1 MDNQTQK
8 KLWSADFIVVSAVNL
23 LVLVNYY
30 MLLVTIGNY
39 VVDTFAA
46 SKSMAGLV
54 TGMMVI
60 GCLVGRFI
68 TGFFLEIIGCKKALF
83 VGIIGFIITMAL
95 YLTAFNLPS
104 LIFIRFISGIFVGV
118 IGTVTGTIVVYV
130 VPPNRRG
137 EGISYFSLS
146 TILATALGP
155 FTGILLVQFVHFNI
169 LFYFGVIIGITCL
182 LIAYQLQANKL
193 VINKPQTSANKRKAS
208 WLQLSSYIEPSAL
221 RISFI
226 VMLVSIGYAA
236 IQAYL
241 SFYAKELNLIQ
252 AASFFFA
259 IYAVFILVSRPFSG
273 RLFDLKGENIIIYPT
288 LILLTIG
295 FIILSFAYDAWILLL
310 SSALIGLGFGNF
322 QSTAQAVAVKVSP
335 HHKVGQATS
344 TYFILFDFGIGLG
357 PYFMGL
363 LIPYTGY
370 HGLYLVCALISFL
383 AIVLY
388 FFLHGHKK
396 TTITVIEER

>member
-1 MDNQTQK
+1 MDNQTQT
-8 KLWSADFIVVSAVNL
+8 KLWSVDFVVVSAINL
-23 LVLVNYY
+23 FVLINYY

-46 SKSMAGLV
+46 SKSIAGLV

-68 TGFFLEIIGCKKALF
+68 TGFFLEMIGCKKALF

-95 YLTAFNLPS
+95 YLTAFNLPL
-104 LIFIRFISGIFVGV
+104 LILIRFISGIFVGV

-155 FTGILLVQFVHFNI
+155 FAGILLVQYVHFNI
-169 LFYFGVIIGITCL
+169 LFYFGIVIGAICL
-182 LIAYQLQANKL
+182 FIAYQLKANKL
-193 VINKPQTSANKRKAS
+193 VISKPQTQANNQRAS
-208 WLQLSSYIEPSAL
+208 WLQLSSYIEPSVL

-226 VMLVSIGYAA
+226 VMLVSIGYAT

-241 SFYAKELNLIQ
+241 SFYAQELDLME

-259 IYAVFILVSRPFSG
+259 IYAIFILISRPFSG
-273 RLFDLKGENIIIYPT
+273 RLFDLKGENVIIYPT
-288 LILLTIG
+288 LLLLTIG
-295 FIILSFAYDAWILLL
+295 FIVLSVAYNTWLLLL

-322 QSTAQAVAVKVSP
+322 QSTAQAIAVKVAP

-363 LIPYTGY
+363 LIPYIRY
-370 HGLYLVCALISFL
+370 HGLYLVCALISLL

-388 FFLHGHKK
+388 FFLHGNHKP
-396 TTITVIEER
+396 TITILEES

>member
-1 MDNQTQK
+1 MDNQTQT
-8 KLWSADFIVVSAVNL
+8 KLWSTDFIVVSAINL
-23 LVLVNYY
+23 FVLINYY

-46 SKSMAGLV
+46 SKSIAGLV

-60 GCLVGRFI
+60 GCLIGRFI
-68 TGFFLEIIGCKKALF
+68 TGFFLEMIGCKKALF
-83 VGIIGFIITMAL
+83 VGITGFIITMGL
-95 YLTAFNLPS
+95 YLTAFSLTS
-104 LIFIRFISGIFVGV
+104 LILVRFISGIFVGV
-118 IGTVTGTIVVYV
+118 IGTVTGTIVVYI

-155 FTGILLVQFVHFNI
+155 FAGILLAQHVNFSV
-169 LFYFGVIIGITCL
+169 LFYFGIIIGIICL
-182 LIAYQLQANKL
+182 LIAYRLKANKL
-193 VINKPQTSANKRKAS
+193 MINSPQKQTSKQKAS
-208 WLQLSSYIEPSAL
+208 WLQLSSYIEPSAV

-241 SFYAKELNLIQ
+241 SFYAQQLNLVE

-259 IYAVFILVSRPFSG
+259 IYAVFILISRPFSG
-273 RLFDLKGENIIIYPT
+273 KLFDLKGENVIIYPT
-288 LILLTIG
+288 LTLLIIG
-295 FIILSFAYDAWILLL
+295 FIVLSTAHNAWLLLL

-363 LIPYTGY
+363 VIPYTGY
-370 HGLYLVCALISFL
+370 QGLYLLCALITFL
-383 AIVLY
+383 SMILY
-388 FFLHGHKK
+388 YLLHGHKK
-396 TTITVIEER
+396 PQITVTEER

>member
-1 MDNQTQK
+1 MDNQSQT
-8 KLWSADFIVVSAVNL
+8 KLWSADFIVVAAINL
-23 LVLVNYY
+23 LVLLSYY

-54 TGMMVI
+54 TGTMVI

-68 TGFFLEIIGCKKALF
+68 TGFFLEMIGCKKVLF

-118 IGTVTGTIVVYV
+118 IGTVTGTIVVYI
-130 VPPNRRG
+130 VPHNRRG

-155 FTGILLVQFVHFNI
+155 FAGMLLVQHVHFNI
-169 LFYFGVIIGITCL
+169 LFYFAVVIGAICLVITL
-182 LIAYQLQANKL
+182 QLQANKL
-193 VINKPQTSANKRKAS
+193 VINKPQTQTNQNKAS

-226 VMLVSIGYAA
+226 VMLVSVGYAA

-241 SFYAKELNLIQ
+241 SFYAQELDLIE

-259 IYAVFILVSRPFSG
+259 IYAIFILISRPFSG
-273 RLFDLKGENIIIYPT
+273 RLFDLKGENVIIYPT
-288 LILLTIG
+288 LLLLTIG
-295 FIILSFAYDAWILLL
+295 FIVLSIAYNAWVLLL

-357 PYFMGL
+357 PYFMGH

-370 HGLYLVCALISFL
+370 RGLYLICALISL
-383 AIVLY
+383 LSMILY
-388 FFLHGHKK
+388 FFLHGRQKP
-396 TTITVIEER
+396 TITVMEER

>member
-1 MDNQTQK
+1 MDNQTQT
-8 KLWSADFIVVSAVNL
+8 KLWSTDFIVVSAINL
-23 LVLVNYY
+23 FVLINYY

-46 SKSMAGLV
+46 SKSIAGLV

-68 TGFFLEIIGCKKALF
+68 TGYFLEIIGCKKVLF

-104 LIFIRFISGIFVGV
+104 LIFIRFISGIFVGA

-130 VPPNRRG
+130 VPHNRRG

-155 FTGILLVQFVHFNI
+155 FAGILLVQYVHFNI
-169 LFYFGVIIGITCL
+169 LFYFGIIIGVICL
-182 LIAYQLQANKL
+182 LIANLLTANKL
-193 VINKPQTSANKRKAS
+193 VINKPTKQSASHKVA

-241 SFYAKELNLIQ
+241 SFYAQELNLIK

-259 IYAVFILVSRPFSG
+259 IYAIFILISRPFSG
-273 RLFDLKGENIIIYPT
+273 RLFDLKGENVIIYPT
-288 LILLTIG
+288 LMILTIG
-295 FIILSFAYDAWILLL
+295 FIVLSIAHSGWALLL
-310 SSALIGLGFGNF
+310 SGALIGLGFGNF
-322 QSTAQAVAVKVSP
+322 QSTAQAIAVKVSP

-344 TYFILFDFGIGLG
+344 TYFILFDFGVGLG

-363 LIPYTGY
+363 LIPYTNY
-370 HGLYLVCALISFL
+370 NGLYLVCALISL
-383 AIVLY
+383 LSLVLY
-388 FFLHGHKK
+388 FILHGKK
-396 TTITVIEER
+396 RSKITVMEER

>member
-1 MDNQTQK
+1 MDKQSQT
-8 KLWSADFIVVSAVNL
+8 KLWSADFIVVAAINL
-23 LVLVNYY
+23 LVLVSYY

-39 VVDTFAA
+39 VVDTFDA
-46 SKSMAGLV
+46 SKSVAGLV
-54 TGMMVI
+54 TGTMVI

-68 TGFFLEIIGCKKALF
+68 TGFFLEMIGCKKVLF

-95 YLTAFNLPS
+95 YLTAFNLSS

-118 IGTVTGTIVVYV
+118 IGTVTGTILVYI

-155 FTGILLVQFVHFNI
+155 FAGMLLVQYVHFNI
-169 LFYFGVIIGITCL
+169 LFYFSVVIGAICL
-182 LIAYQLQANKL
+182 LIALQLQANKL
-193 VINKPQTSANKRKAS
+193 VINKPQTHTNQNKVA

-226 VMLVSIGYAA
+226 VMLVSVGYAA

-241 SFYAKELNLIQ
+241 SFYAQELGLIE

-259 IYAVFILVSRPFSG
+259 IYAIFILISRPFSG
-273 RLFDLKGENIIIYPT
+273 RLFDLKGENVIIYPT
-288 LILLTIG
+288 LFLLSIG
-295 FIILSFAYDAWILLL
+295 FMVLSIANNALVLLL

-357 PYFMGL
+357 PYFMGQ

-370 HGLYLVCALISFL
+370 HGLYLVCALISL
-383 AIVLY
+383 LSMILY
-388 FFLHGHKK
+388 FFLHGRQKPAISVMK
-396 TTITVIEER
+396 ER